1 MDARRLSLLTV
12 VASLALAAPAAAAT
26 DDDTAVIGA
35 GTLVAGVDVGGQ
47 TISQAAVTLQTQL
60 APRLAAPVTVAIGS
74 RRFQLGGER
83 AQVRLDALRT
93 ARRAYYAAR
102 DAGPATTT
110 PPTTTTPTTTTTTPT
125 TTAPPPTT
133 TTAPPTTTRM
143 ATGGSAS
150 GLTVPA
156 AISVSN
162 RAVRAWADK
171 VARNV
176 TRKPRSARLKL
187 GLTRMRVTEA
197 RRGFTVD
204 ASAMAR
210 RVVGAFEDPAA
221 SRTLRQPLK
230 PLEPAT
236 TLAELRRANATI
248 LTVDRSHFKLRL
260 FRNLRLEKTY
270 GIAVGMAGLETPAG
284 TYSIQNKQV
293 DPAWHVPNSD
303 WAGSLAGQV
312 IPGGAPDNPLKARWL
327 GIYNGVG
334 IHGTAE
340 DWSIGSQASH
350 GCIRM
355 HVSDVIDLYPRVA
368 VGTKVLIS

>member
-1 MDARRLSLLTV
+1 MDARRLTLLIA
-12 VASLALAAPAAAAT
+12 VAAGLGLAAPAAAAT
-26 DDDTAVIGA
+26 DDDTAVIGV
-35 GTLVAGVDVGGQ
+35 GTLVGGVDIGGQ

-60 APRLAAPVTVAIGS
+60 APKLAAPVTVAIGS
-74 RRFQLGGER
+74 RRFQLGGAR
-83 AQVRLDALRT
+83 AQVTLDALRT

-102 DAGPATTT
+102 D
-110 PPTTTTPTTTTTTPT
+110 TTPTPT
-125 TTAPPPTT
+125 PPPT
-133 TTAPPTTTRM
+133 APMPPATSRTV
-143 ATGGSAS
+143 TGGSAS

-156 AISVSN
+156 AISVS
-162 RAVRAWADK
+162 RSAVRAWADK
-171 VARNV
+171 VTGNV
-176 TRKPRSARLKL
+176 TRQPRSASLKI
-187 GLTRMRVTEA
+187 GLTRMRVTKA
-197 RRGFTVD
+197 RRGLTVD

-210 RVVGAFEDPAA
+210 RVIAAFEDPTAG
-221 SRTLRQPLK
+221 RTLRQPLK
-230 PLEPAT
+230 ALEPAT

-303 WAGSLAGQV
+303 WAGSLAGHV

>member
-1 MDARRLSLLTV
+1 MDARRLILLT
-12 VASLALAAPAAAAT
+12 ATAAGLALAAPAAAAAAT
-26 DDDTAVIGA
+26 DDNTAVIGP
-35 GTLVAGVDVGGQ
+35 GTFVGGVDIGGQ

-60 APRLAAPVTVAIGS
+60 APTLAGPVTVAIGS
-74 RRFQLGGER
+74 RRFQLDGQR
-83 AQVRLDALRT
+83 AKVTLDALRT

-102 DAGPATTT
+102 DRAPVT
-110 PPTTTTPTTTTTTPT
+110 PPAPLAPTPP
-125 TTAPPPTT
+125 A
-133 TTAPPTTTRM
+133 

-156 AISVSN
+156 AISVS
-162 RAVRAWADK
+162 RSAVRAWADK
-171 VARNV
+171 VAGTV
-176 TRKPRSARLKL
+176 TRQPRSASLKI
-187 GLTRMRVTEA
+187 GLTRMRVTKA

-210 RVVGAFEDPAA
+210 RVVAVFEDPTAP
-221 SRTLRQPLK
+221 RTLRQPLK
-230 PLEPAT
+230 GLEPAT

-248 LTVDRSHFKLRL
+248 LTVDRSHYKLRL
-260 FRNLRLEKTY
+260 FKNLRLSKTY

-284 TYSIQNKQV
+284 TYSIQTKQV
-293 DPAWHVPNSD
+293 DPAWHVPNSA

-355 HVSDVIDLYPRVA
+355 HVSDVIDLYPRVS
-368 VGTKVLIS
+368 VGTKVLIR

>member
-1 MDARRLSLLTV
+1 MDARRLILLPLA
-12 VASLALAAPAAAAT
+12 ASLALAAPAAAAT

-35 GTLVAGVDVGGQ
+35 GTLVGGVDIGGQ

-60 APRLAAPVTVAIGS
+60 TPKLTAPVTVAIGS
-74 RRFQLGGER
+74 RRFEITGTQ
-83 AQVRLDALRT
+83 AKVKLDALRT

-102 DAGPATTT
+102 DAAPA
-110 PPTTTTPTTTTTTPT
+110 TTTTPTTTTSTTPT
-125 TTAPPPTT
+125 S
-133 TTAPPTTTRM
+133 TRM

-156 AISVSN
+156 AVSVSSS
-162 RAVRAWADK
+162 AVRTWADQ
-171 VARNV
+171 VAGQV
-176 TRKPRSARLKL
+176 TRQPRSATLKI
-187 GLTRMRVTEA
+187 GLTKMRVTKA

-210 RVVGAFEDPAA
+210 RVVGVFEDPAA

-230 PLEPAT
+230 ALQPAT
-236 TLAELRRANATI
+236 TLADLRRANATI
-248 LTVDRSHFKLRL
+248 LTVDRANFRLRL
-260 FRNLRLEKTY
+260 FKNLRLEKSY
-270 GIAVGMAGLETPAG
+270 PIAVGMAGVDTPSG
-284 TYSIQNKQV
+284 TYSIQNKAV
-293 DPAWHVPNSD
+293 DPAWHVPHSD

-312 IPGGAPDNPLKARWL
+312 IPGGAPNNPLKARWL

-340 DWSIGSQASH
+340 DWSIGSRASH

-355 HVSDVIDLYPRVA
+355 HVSDVVDLYPRVP
-368 VGTKVLIS
+368 VGTKVLIR

>member
-1 MDARRLSLLTV
+1 MDARRLTLLLTV
-12 VASLALAAPAAAAT
+12 SAGLALAAPAAAST
-26 DDDTAVIGA
+26 DDTTAVIGM
-35 GTLVAGVDVGGQ
+35 GTLVGGVDIGGQ

-60 APRLAAPVTVAIGS
+60 APKLAAPVTVAIGS
-74 RRFQLGGER
+74 RRFQLGGAR
-83 AQVRLDALRT
+83 AKVTLDALRT

-102 DAGPATTT
+102 DASPTQTPTVPVAPATNRT
-110 PPTTTTPTTTTTTPT
+110 
-125 TTAPPPTT
+125 
-133 TTAPPTTTRM
+133 

-150 GLTVPA
+150 GLSVPA
-156 AISVSN
+156 AVSVS
-162 RAVRAWADK
+162 RSAVRAWADK
-171 VARNV
+171 VAGNV
-176 TRKPRSARLKL
+176 TRQPRSASLKI
-187 GLTRMRVTEA
+187 GLTRMRVTKA
-197 RRGFTVD
+197 RRGLTVD

-210 RVVGAFEDPAA
+210 RVIAAFEDPTAG
-221 SRTLRQPLK
+221 RTLRQPLK
-230 PLEPAT
+230 ALEPTT

-260 FRNLRLEKTY
+260 FKNLRLEKTY

-303 WAGSLAGQV
+303 WAGALAGHV

-355 HVSDVIDLYPRVA
+355 HVSDVIDLYPRVP
-368 VGTKVLIS
+368 VGAKVLIS

>member
-1 MDARRLSLLTV
+1 MDARRLTLLLTV
-12 VASLALAAPAAAAT
+12 AAGLALAAPAAAST
-26 DDDTAVIGA
+26 DDNTAVIGG
-35 GTLVAGVDVGGQ
+35 GTLVGGVDIGGQ

-60 APRLAAPVTVAIGS
+60 APRLAAPVAVAIGS
-74 RRFQLGGER
+74 RRFQLSGAR
-83 AQVRLDALRT
+83 AQVTLDALRT

-102 DAGPATTT
+102 DATPVPTVPVIPATS
-110 PPTTTTPTTTTTTPT
+110 PI
-125 TTAPPPTT
+125 
-133 TTAPPTTTRM
+133 

-156 AISVSN
+156 AISVS
-162 RAVRAWADK
+162 RSAVRAWADK
-171 VARNV
+171 VTGNV
-176 TRKPRSARLKL
+176 TRQPRSATLKI
-187 GLTRMRVTEA
+187 GLTRMRVTKA
-197 RRGFTVD
+197 RRGLTVD

-210 RVVGAFEDPAA
+210 RVIAAFEDPTAV
-221 SRTLRQPLK
+221 RTLRQPLK
-230 PLEPAT
+230 ALEPAT

-260 FRNLRLEKTY
+260 FRNLRLAKTY
-270 GIAVGMAGLETPAG
+270 GIAVGMAGLDTPAG

-303 WAGSLAGQV
+303 WAGSLAGHV
-312 IPGGAPDNPLKARWL
+312 IPGGAPDNPLKARWM
-327 GIYNGVG
+327 GVYNGVG

-355 HVSDVIDLYPRVA
+355 HVSDVIDLYPRVP